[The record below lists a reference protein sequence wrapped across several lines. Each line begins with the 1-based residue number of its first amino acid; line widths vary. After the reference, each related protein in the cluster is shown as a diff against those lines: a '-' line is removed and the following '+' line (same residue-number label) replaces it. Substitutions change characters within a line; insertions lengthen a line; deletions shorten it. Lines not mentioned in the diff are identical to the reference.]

1 MNFVIATI
9 PELKGRG
16 FVWVCVGE
24 REREREREERE
35 GARERE
41 TARESRLYFELQSG
55 LNPRNLLST
64 RVNTP
69 CLTP

>member
-24 REREREREERE
+24 RERERERERGERRGERARDSERE
-35 GARERE
+35 Q
-41 TARESRLYFELQSG
+41 TIL
-55 LNPRNLLST
+55 
-64 RVNTP
+64 
-69 CLTP
+69 

>member
-24 REREREREERE
+24 RERERERGERRGERARDSERE
-35 GARERE
+35 Q
-41 TARESRLYFELQSG
+41 TIL
-55 LNPRNLLST
+55 
-64 RVNTP
+64 
-69 CLTP
+69 

>member
-24 REREREREERE
+24 RERERERERREKGRESERQ
-35 GARERE
+35 RERADY
-41 TARESRLYFELQSG
+41 T
-55 LNPRNLLST
+55 LNCSLAST
-64 RVNTP
+64 HAIYSV
-69 CLTP
+69 LA